1 MTKEFEKINKQQE
14 YIRWEQKRKGIMTE
28 KELRDHI
35 TAGVLDWAEFKQ
47 LVHEEIVGFLR
58 TDEIMGPI
66 IRQVFNINEKEFL
79 SDEEVI
85 DAIRGMKVEIE
96 YLKRELDRFRAYTGR
111 ERLWE

>member
-1 MTKEFEKINKQQE
+1 MTNEFEKINKQQE
-14 YIRWEQKRKGIMTE
+14 YIRWEQKRKGVMTE
-28 KELRDHI
+28 KELQDHI

-85 DAIRGMKVEIE
+85 DTIRGMKVEIE
-96 YLKRELDRFRAYTGR
+96 YLKQELDRFRAYTR
-111 ERLWE
+111 RDTLWE